1 MSCTYTIYDKTGIK
15 DSIENVSIKELI
27 QYFKDNK
34 KQYIEKQSIED
45 ILYSQGQDQVT
56 SSLLNEKL
64 NQKASRS
71 KSELINDPEY
81 NNSDQFSP
89 SSLIDSGNLRILGNQ
104 IMPEKR
110 QEDYEKNL
118 AIQLKEENPNMS
130 DSEIQQI
137 VKLTI
142 SNQDKINKDGFD
154 LHCILN
160 NFGFYRKDSK
170 VSFVDSKMVK
180 DSRFNSVSGS
190 LFDQIDQ
197 KFIEMWSNHK

>member
-15 DSIENVSIKELI
+15 DNIENVSIKELI

-81 NNSDQFSP
+81 NNSDQFSH
-89 SSLIDSGNLRILGNQ
+89 
-104 IMPEKR
+104 
-110 QEDYEKNL
+110 YT
-118 AIQLKEENPNMS
+118 
-130 DSEIQQI
+130 
-137 VKLTI
+137 V
-142 SNQDKINKDGFD
+142 
-154 LHCILN
+154 
-160 NFGFYRKDSK
+160 
-170 VSFVDSKMVK
+170 
-180 DSRFNSVSGS
+180 
-190 LFDQIDQ
+190 
-197 KFIEMWSNHK
+197 